1 MFRKARNLETA
12 FQQVRLFALVTVIGC
27 LLFAA
32 FVAYRSYQLAAQTE
46 SKVYILAAGKAMEA
60 FASSKR
66 DNLLVEAKDHVRTFH
81 EYFFTLDPDDE
92 AIKATITKA
101 LYLADGSAKSL
112 YESLKENNYYTG
124 IISGNVSQKVRI
136 DSVWVNLEEQP
147 FQFRC
152 WGVQEIIRPTA
163 IITRSLVTEGALR
176 LVARSDH
183 NPHGFLIERWRTLEN
198 KDLKTENR

>member
-1 MFRKARNLETA
+1 MFRKSRNLETA
-12 FQQVRLFALVTVIGC
+12 FQQVRLFALVTIVGS
-27 LLFAA
+27 LSFAA
-32 FVAYRSYQLAAQTE
+32 FVTYRSYQLAAQTE
-46 SKVYILAAGKAMEA
+46 SKVYVLAAGKAMEA
-60 FASSKR
+60 FASTKR
-66 DNLLVEAKDHVRTFH
+66 DNLLVEAKDHIRTFH
-81 EYFFTLDPDDE
+81 EYFFTLDPDDD

-136 DSVWVNLEEQP
+136 DSVWVNLDEQP
-147 FQFRC
+147 FRFRC
-152 WGVQEIIRPTA
+152 QGVQEIIRPTA
-163 IITRSLVTEGALR
+163 VITRSLATEGMLR

-198 KDLKTENR
+198 KDLKTESR